1 MPAPHS
7 YDYALI
13 RVVPRPEREEFINVG
28 AILFCRTLRFLDA
41 QLALDHPRLQA
52 FAPALDIAAVE
63 RYLEVIPRI
72 CAGKPN
78 GGPLGLLSQSER
90 FHLLVILR
98 STVVQASPVHSGL
111 CHDPAAALEHLVET
125 MVRVPAG
132 GG

>member
-28 AILFCRTLRFLDA
+28 AILFCRTLRFLAA
-41 QLALDHPRLQA
+41 QIALDHARLQA
-52 FAPALDIAAVE
+52 LAPTLDVAAVE
-63 RYLEVIPRI
+63 RSLAIIPRI
-72 CAGKPN
+72 CTGKPD
-78 GGPLGLLSQSER
+78 GGPLGLLPQSER

-111 CHDPAAALEHLVET
+111 GRDPAAALDHLVET
-125 MVRVPAG
+125 LVRVPR
-132 GG
+132 

>member
-28 AILFCRTLRFLDA
+28 AILFSRTLRFLGA
-41 QLALDHPRLQA
+41 QLALDRQRLRA
-52 FAPALDIAAVE
+52 FAPALDIDTVE
-63 RYLEVIPRI
+63 RYLQTIPRI
-72 CAGKPN
+72 CAGKPD
-78 GGPLGLLSQSER
+78 GGPIGLLPQSER

-111 CHDPAAALEHLVET
+111 CDNPAAALERLVET
-125 MVRVPAG
+125 LVRAPQ
-132 GG
+132 

>member
-28 AILFCRTLRFLDA
+28 AILFCRTMRFLGA
-41 QLALDHPRLQA
+41 QLALDHARLRA
-52 FAPALDIAAVE
+52 LAPTLDLPAVE
-63 RYLEVIPRI
+63 RYLEIIPRI
-72 CAGKPN
+72 CAGKPD

-98 STVVQASPVHSGL
+98 STVVQASPVHCGL
-111 CHDPAAALEHLVET
+111 CENPAAALEHLVET
-125 MVRVPAG
+125 LVRVPG
-132 GG
+132 